1 MISLESSRIIQ
12 RTECDQPERVCIYMF
27 VFEFIYACIIW
38 HRIYQIDGFAILY
51 LYKQFFF
58 KMLYSIVEN
67 WLEFSVNLDF
77 ISILFKSFQCY
88 LYY

>member
-1 MISLESSRIIQ
+1 
-12 RTECDQPERVCIYMF
+12 MF

-38 HRIYQIDGFAILY
+38 HRIYQIDGFAILC

-58 KMLYSIVEN
+58 LMLYSIVEN

-77 ISILFKSFQCY
+77 ISIPMLFMLLTY
-88 LYY
+88 LIYKNAMDNNNNV